1 MVSFPWSL
9 INVHLGTGT
18 VVAVSTFYITAYVN
32 TLVQLLCSARA
43 FPELISLAE
52 CRPNIMTCS
61 KLIFTSAS
69 NNFPSPL
76 EVLQQSKQV
85 RNAIELCVWIYL
97 KVWSAG
103 PNNRLQGRLI
113 SLMTLDFV
121 ISIYKFRVHIDK
133 RYIIISSCINK
144 GCIFLIEYQ
153 IQLSL

>member
-9 INVHLGTGT
+9 INVHLGT
-18 VVAVSTFYITAYVN
+18 
-32 TLVQLLCSARA
+32 TLVQLLCSSPGSCIRARA